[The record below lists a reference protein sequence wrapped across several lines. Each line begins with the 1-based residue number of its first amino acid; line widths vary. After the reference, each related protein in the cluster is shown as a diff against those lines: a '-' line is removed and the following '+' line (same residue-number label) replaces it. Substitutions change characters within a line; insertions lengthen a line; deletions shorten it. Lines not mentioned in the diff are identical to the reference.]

1 MRTPG
6 WRDALRELV
15 TARAHT
21 PFSWGSQDCMLFAA
35 DCRLAVTGE
44 DLASPFRG
52 RYRDRKSALC
62 LIKKFGG
69 SDLEAACLKL
79 LGEPN
84 PEGQISAMNGDTVLV
99 EQVPTGK
106 ALGVFADEVAVIAGE
121 FGLVELPRQS
131 IISVWRA

>member
-6 WRDALRELV
+6 WRDALRDLI

-21 PFSWGSQDCMLFAA
+21 PFAWGSHDCMLFAA
-35 DCRLAVTGE
+35 DCRFVVTKE
-44 DLASPFRG
+44 DLAAPFRG

-69 SDLEAACLKL
+69 SDLEAACEKMM
-79 LGEPN
+79 GEASEPLT
-84 PEGQISAMNGDTVLV
+84 ERDGDTVLI
-99 EQVPTGK
+99 EQALTGK